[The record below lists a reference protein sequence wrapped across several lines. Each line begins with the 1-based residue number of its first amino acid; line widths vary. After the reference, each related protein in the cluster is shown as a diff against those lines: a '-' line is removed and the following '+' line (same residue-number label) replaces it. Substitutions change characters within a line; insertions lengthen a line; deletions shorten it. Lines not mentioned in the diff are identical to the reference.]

1 MISSQEAIEA
11 AEIIRFGLEACLPDL
26 TLPISEGLP
35 KLEGPRM
42 PAVKVSEFVPKN
54 ERQCM
59 GTVGGGKSLCKIN
72 EPLFDDD
79 PVQLGSKHGNIE
91 EGRFAAHHPQ
101 LRRRSTVPDRAEQA
115 SVDPLYLLELWIGS
129 WHILIGRGQAT
140 EPERAERVKDDEPGQ
155 PAWKGC

>member
-42 PAVKVSEFVPKN
+42 VAVKVSEFVPEN

-59 GTVGGGKSLCKIN
+59 GTVGGGKALCKIN
-72 EPLFDDD
+72 EPLFDEDS
-79 PVQLGSKHGNIE
+79 VQLGGKHGDIE
-91 EGRFAAHHPQ
+91 DGRFATHHPQ
-101 LRRRSTVPDRAEQA
+101 LRRRSAVPDCADQV
-115 SVDPLYLLELWIGS
+115 SVYPLYLL
-129 WHILIGRGQAT
+129 
-140 EPERAERVKDDEPGQ
+140 
-155 PAWKGC
+155 